1 VKKAPA
7 KQAKTLDAAGVIAA
21 VSAILRSYAE
31 RGVFRGFAHVAETR
45 GRAVFKIEW
54 HRNRSFELHFDPAAG
69 TLHFPS
75 VLPAV
80 PARSP
85 MDRHFRK
92 FAASR
97 QSEEVVAHRRIDP
110 ARAELR
116 CTNRGGSL
124 GVTIEAHDGDIDY
137 ATRKLIHFVHEVYL
151 DFLYDGRYH
160 EYMIETFDLD
170 PDRM

>member
-1 VKKAPA
+1 MDPA
-7 KQAKTLDAAGVIAA
+7 ALVEV

-31 RGVFRGFAHVAETR
+31 RGVFRGFAQIAETR
-45 GRAVFKIEW
+45 SRAVFRIEW
-54 HRNRSFELHFDPAAG
+54 HRNQSFELQFDPAARM
-69 TLHFPS
+69 LHFPC
-75 VLPAV
+75 VLPLV
-80 PARSP
+80 PVRSP
-85 MDRHFRK
+85 MDRHFREY
-92 FAASR
+92 AASR
-97 QSEEVVAHRRIDP
+97 QSSELPEHRRVDP
-110 ARAELR
+110 ARAKLR

-124 GVTIEAHDGDIDY
+124 GATIEALDGDIDY